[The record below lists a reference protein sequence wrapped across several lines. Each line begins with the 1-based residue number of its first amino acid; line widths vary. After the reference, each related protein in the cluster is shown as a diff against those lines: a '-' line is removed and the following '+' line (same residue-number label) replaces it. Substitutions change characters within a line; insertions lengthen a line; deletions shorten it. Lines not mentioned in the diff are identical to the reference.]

1 LSWSIR
7 LSQSCNWFN
16 SRKFW
21 LTTFLYQFRIIA
33 AVDIAHGRIT
43 LRLDCRWLR
52 RVVVIEPTDG
62 TAIRT
67 RDQLAAGVDGDL
79 DFSCPSCSLT

>member
-1 LSWSIR
+1 MR
-7 LSQSCNWFN
+7 LISSEN
-16 SRKFW
+16 SPHVK
-21 LTTFLYQFRIIA
+21 LGTTEDGSGL
-33 AVDIAHGRIT
+33 V